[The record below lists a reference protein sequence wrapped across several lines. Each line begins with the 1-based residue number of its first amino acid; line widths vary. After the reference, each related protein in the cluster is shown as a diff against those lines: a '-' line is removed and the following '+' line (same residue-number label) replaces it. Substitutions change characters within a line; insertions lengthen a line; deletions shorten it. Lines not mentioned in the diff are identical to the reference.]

1 VNRSLRLLIVE
12 DLEDDALLVVRELRH
27 AGYNVAFERV
37 DTEEA
42 MRSALAKQTWDLVLA
57 DYTMPRFSGLAALEL
72 LKTSENDIPFIIIS
86 GSIGEDLAVAA
97 MKAGAHDY
105 MMKHN
110 LRRLIPSIERELREA
125 EVRRQRRRA
134 EEQVRRNLEQ
144 IKALHEIDK
153 AITSSLKLQTILD
166 VLLEKIDLLFPYAAA
181 TIQLINKETG
191 DLEPVAYRNVEP
203 IAWMEK
209 SRTGLR
215 SLSEIVLK
223 NRVPLTIADI
233 QTDPRCLDQEFAR
246 THGLVCYLGVPLI
259 VKDQILGIIAF
270 FTKKTHS
277 FSDEEINFLS
287 TLAGQTA
294 IAIHNSQLYEETRRQ
309 MVELEKSNKT
319 KDEFLS
325 VMSHELRTPLNVVTG
340 YTSMVKDGLLG
351 DVNPEQQ
358 KALDRAMR
366 RASELLTT
374 INSILYAT
382 SLAAE
387 MVVPAPSEINLKGLF
402 GELKADYE
410 ILLDKELE
418 LIWDYP
424 HDLPIIRTDHAKLKH
439 ILQNII
445 NNAIKF
451 TEKGHVRVS
460 ARYLP
465 EAKAVE
471 FKVADSGIGIPKEKL
486 PIIFEMFR
494 QVDSSETRSYGGV
507 GIGLYIAKKFAE
519 LLGGRIDVETEPG
532 KGSTLTITIP
542 SVIEVPKR
550 SPSAKILH
558 STRDPSAIVPARE
571 HSTNRDSAKVEETD

>member
-1 VNRSLRLLIVE
+1 VNRSLRVLIVE
-12 DLEDDALLVVRELRH
+12 DLEDDAVLVVRELRR

-37 DTEEA
+37 DTEAA

-125 EVRRQRRRA
+125 EVRSQRRRA
-134 EEQVRRNLEQ
+134 EEQVRRNLER

-153 AITSSLKLQTILD
+153 AITSSLKLQTVLD
-166 VLLEKIDLLFPYAAA
+166 VLLEKLDLLFPYAAA
-181 TIQLINKETG
+181 AIRLINKETA
-191 DLEPVAYRNVEP
+191 DLEPVACRNVDP
-203 IAWMEK
+203 VAWMEK

-233 QTDPRCLDQEFAR
+233 QTDPRCLEHEFAR
-246 THGLVCYLGVPLI
+246 IHGLVSYLGVPLI

-270 FTKKTHS
+270 FTKENHP
-277 FSDEEINFLS
+277 FSGEDIDFLS
-287 TLAGQTA
+287 TLAGQAA

-351 DVNPEQQ
+351 GVNPEQQ
-358 KALDRAMR
+358 KALERVMR
-366 RASELLTT
+366 RASELLGT

-387 MVVPAPSEINLKGLF
+387 MVVAAPSEINLRGLL
-402 GELKADYE
+402 GELKTDYE

-471 FKVADSGIGIPKEKL
+471 FKVADTGIGIPKEKL

-494 QVDSSETRSYGGV
+494 QVDSSESRPYEGV
-507 GIGLYIAKKFAE
+507 GIGLYTAKKFTE
-519 LLGGRIDVETEPG
+519 LLGGKIDVETEPD
-532 KGSTLTITIP
+532 KGSTFTITIP
-542 SVIEVPKR
+542 SVIEAPKD
-550 SPSAKILH
+550 LH
-558 STRDPSAIVPARE
+558 SAETLRSIGDPSEIRPARE
-571 HSTNRDSAKVEETD
+571 Q